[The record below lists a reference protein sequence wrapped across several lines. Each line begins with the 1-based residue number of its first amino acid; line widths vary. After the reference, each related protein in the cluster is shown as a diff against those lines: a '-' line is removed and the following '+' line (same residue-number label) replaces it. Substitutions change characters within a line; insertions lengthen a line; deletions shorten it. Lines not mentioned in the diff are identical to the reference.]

1 MCQLRVLPPAVVA
14 SPPALPIPGA
24 QMKSFWV
31 ELVLLLPPALFS
43 EKREDEERGSLQNKV
58 KTALQ

>member
-1 MCQLRVLPPAVVA
+1 
-14 SPPALPIPGA
+14 
-24 QMKSFWV
+24 MKSFWV